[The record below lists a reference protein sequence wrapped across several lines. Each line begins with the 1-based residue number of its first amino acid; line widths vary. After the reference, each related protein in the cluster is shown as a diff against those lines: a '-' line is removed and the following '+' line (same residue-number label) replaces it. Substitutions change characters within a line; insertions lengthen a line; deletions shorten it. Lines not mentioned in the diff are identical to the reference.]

1 MATPD
6 RSYRRYRSW
15 NADIDE
21 TGSDA
26 LLDYPSTE
34 SIPSKRPRCVSLWTC
49 VLAVVTVVILFL
61 LGFCLG
67 YYIRESLSA
76 TQIQTFD
83 CASYRKDKFND
94 SKLESVH
101 EKIMYFIAEDPGRI
115 RQFVRDFGSN
125 DPISHSPL
133 EKKLEQM
140 IEEEFEEYN
149 FDDVDVQEYN
159 IITTYPDPKK
169 PNLLQLFDSQGKVK
183 DSVSLKNSP
192 VVEDRNTEN
201 SSGSA
206 PYVRFPFV
214 SNTLGGSA
222 KGGVFYGHYGRLSD
236 LLTFKGQGINIT
248 GQVLL
253 LRLGVTSV
261 AEKLQVAQDA
271 GVAGVLLYWDPLD
284 KELAAPHNASFI
296 PYASAGCDRSSL
308 FTVPTQTIST
318 NMAAKFLRELRGASV
333 PTTWKGG
340 FNTTYRYGA
349 GNFTV
354 KITTFN
360 KRKEVFIRNVVGK
373 LSGYS
378 EPDNYVIVGAPR
390 SSFPGSS
397 TDALVSTA
405 LLRQIAWS
413 LQYKKTDQWKPRR
426 GIKLIS
432 WGGSEFSNAGMREY
446 IKANVHLLSRRAV
459 AYFDLSE
466 LATGNKTIIAT
477 VTPALRKLLNTAA
490 HRVPNPLNP
499 ETMILEDWDRKSAES
514 PSHWSPF
521 KLYTQDA
528 TRHPFLH
535 LVGVPE
541 LHLQFVGRSSETP
554 GNIDDMRELDS
565 RHHFKYHIAVSRVVT
580 MAMLRLVD
588 DYVLPYS
595 INDYAQTLHVAV
607 WQTSEAI
614 KECSDEFR
622 DLAPE
627 LTVTDL
633 LTETT
638 TAFEDLIQIYRKN
651 QDILGVKS
659 VNEVKMLFERIFVT
673 DYSGKRFSTHHV
685 LYPALHDDSS
695 IEHAQELCRVAKET
709 NKWDKV
715 DKFQQKLYRVLHEA
729 LRSLRMNE

>member
-21 TGSDA
+21 MGNDA

-67 YYIRESLSA
+67 YYIRESLNA
-76 TQIQTFD
+76 AQIQTFD

-101 EKIMYFIAEDPGRI
+101 EKIMYFIAEDPRRI
-115 RQFVRDFGSN
+115 GEFVRDFGNN

-133 EKKLEQM
+133 EKRLEQTM
-140 IEEEFEEYN
+140 EEELEEYD

-169 PNLLQLFDSQGKVK
+169 PNILQLFDSQGKIK
-183 DSVSLKNSP
+183 DTVSLKNSP

-201 SSGSA
+201 SRGSA
-206 PYVRFPFV
+206 PYTKFPFV
-214 SNTLGGSA
+214 ANTLGGSV

-248 GQVLL
+248 DQVLL

-271 GVAGVLLYWDPLD
+271 GVAGVLLYWDPPGQGTGD
-284 KELAAPHNASFI
+284 QST
-296 PYASAGCDRSSL
+296 L

-318 NMAAKFLRELRGASV
+318 KMAATFLRELQGASV

-340 FNTTYRYGA
+340 FNNTYRYGS

-360 KRKEVFIRNVVGK
+360 KRKEVFVRNVVGK

-378 EPDNYVIVGAPR
+378 EPDKYVIVGAPR

-397 TDALVSTA
+397 TDALVSTTM
-405 LLRQIAWS
+405 LRQIAWS

-432 WGGSEFSNAGMREY
+432 WGGAEFSNAGMREY
-446 IKANVHLLSRRAV
+446 IKANMHLLGRRAV

-466 LATGNKTIIAT
+466 LATGNKTITAT

-499 ETMILEDWDRKSAES
+499 ETMILDDWDRKSAVGS
-514 PSHWSPF
+514 SHWSPF
-521 KLYTQDA
+521 KLYTQDV

-535 LVGVPE
+535 LAGVPE
-541 LHLQFVGRSSETP
+541 VHLQFEGTTIEAP
-554 GNIDDMRELDS
+554 GSIDDMRELDS
-565 RHHFKYHIAVSRVVT
+565 QHHFKYHIAVSRVVT
-580 MAMLRLVD
+580 MAMMKLVD

-614 KECSDEFR
+614 KECSEEFR
-622 DLAPE
+622 DLEPE

-638 TAFEDLIQIYRKN
+638 TAFKDLIQIYRKN

-659 VNEVKMLFERIFVT
+659 INEVKMLFERIFVT
-673 DYSGKRFSTHHV
+673 GYSGKRFSTHHV

-709 NKWDKV
+709 KKWDKV